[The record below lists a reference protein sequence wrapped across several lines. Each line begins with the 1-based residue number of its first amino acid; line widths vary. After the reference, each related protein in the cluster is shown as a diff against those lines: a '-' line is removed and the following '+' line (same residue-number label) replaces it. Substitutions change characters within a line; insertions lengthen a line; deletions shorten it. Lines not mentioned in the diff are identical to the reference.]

1 MRSGRAWVGAALAL
15 ALASAAVLVLIPLAV
30 LIRTSWVE
38 GRGHLADVLSSPGF
52 GSAVVHSFELS
63 TAATLLA
70 VPVGVAIALALRDP
84 GLPGR
89 AFWRVAVLLP
99 VLVPDF
105 VLGYSWLMAY
115 ARAGLTSE
123 LFGFA
128 WPQIQ
133 GPVGVSVI
141 VAANAVPLV
150 YLIITVGLATRAE
163 PTTERAARTSG
174 AGPATVLWT
183 ITLPLLAPAI
193 ATAAVLVFVLSMG
206 TFAIPQIVGAP
217 AGFGTITTHIYAD
230 LALGSNPQGFV
241 EAITLA
247 LLLVVITLIVVAPAE
262 KVLGGRLRIGRAAAR
277 DTDWPT
283 SGRITRVIVTTALGL
298 YLMITSGLPLL
309 ALLSA
314 SITRAIGVPS
324 TPDNWTTD
332 NFLTVLTPR
341 TGYALGRSLLLALAA
356 ASILI
361 VLGSLAAALGRTRGG
376 RSLSVLITLTLVLP
390 GSTLAIG
397 LLIGYGR
404 WLADTVVIILIAY
417 LAKLWALAHRPMSAA
432 VDRLPPASLHAARVS
447 GAGMPTALATVVVP
461 LLRPALIAAWGL
473 CFLTALHEVT
483 MSSLLYGPGSETL
496 AVVVL
501 NSADLGNVGAT
512 AALSVLVTAI
522 VVLPGA
528 ALWVL
533 TRPHA
538 PRLSTHRPRA

>member
-1 MRSGRAWVGAALAL
+1 VAAALCL
-15 ALASAAVLVLIPLAV
+15 ALASAAVLVLTPLAV
-30 LIRTSWVE
+30 LIKTSWLE
-38 GRGHLADVLSSPGF
+38 GRGRLAEILGSPGF
-52 GSAVVHSFELS
+52 RSAVLHSFELS
-63 TAATLLA
+63 AAATLLA
-70 VPVGVAIALALRDP
+70 VPAGVAIALALRDP

-128 WPQIQ
+128 WTHIQ
-133 GPVGVSVI
+133 SPVGVAVI

-174 AGPATVLWT
+174 ASPATVLWT

-206 TFAIPQIVGAP
+206 AFAIPQVVGAP
-217 AGFGTITTHIYAD
+217 AGFGTITTRIYAD

-247 LLLVVITLIVVAPAE
+247 LLLVLVTLIVVAPAE
-262 KVLGGRLRIGRAAAR
+262 TVLGGRLQIGRTAAR

-283 SGRITRVIVTTALGL
+283 SIAITRVIVMTAVAL

-314 SITRAIGVPS
+314 AITRAIGVPS
-324 TPDNWTTD
+324 TPDNWTVD

-341 TGYALGRSLLLALAA
+341 TGDALGRSLLLALAA
-356 ASILI
+356 ASILL

-432 VDRLPPASLHAARVS
+432 VDRLPPASLHAARIS
-447 GAGMPTALATVVVP
+447 GAGLPTALATVVVP
-461 LLRPALIAAWGL
+461 PLRPALIAAWGL
-473 CFLTALHEVT
+473 CFMTALHEVT

-538 PRLSTHRPRA
+538 PRSSAHRPRA